1 MMESDLLYS
10 KKPVVYLAGED
21 RRVHKSNMPAHITDQ
36 NINGRITKWGMQ
48 IDLKYLCDLGKINFP
63 TKVDMKI
70 RCMLEK

>member
-1 MMESDLLYS
+1 MIESDLLYS

-21 RRVHKSNMPAHITDQ
+21 RRIHKSNMPADITDQ
-36 NINGRITKWGMQ
+36 NINDRITNWGVQ
-48 IDLKYLCDLGKINFP
+48 IDLKCLCNLGKINFP